1 MTTTIASFAAT
12 VYAAILIFISL
23 ARALTCPDVSSKLV
37 AINIITTKT
46 IILIV
51 LLSELLNSYLYLDVA
66 LVFALCSYAG
76 TVAVLKGQI
85 RHRLDQGGE

>member
-1 MTTTIASFAAT
+1 MSEIATFAAT
-12 VYAAILIFISL
+12 IFAAVLIFLAL
-23 ARALTCPDVSSKLV
+23 ARAITSPEVASKLV

-51 LLSELLNSYLYLDVA
+51 LLSELLQSYLYLDVA
-66 LVFALCSYAG
+66 LVYALCSYAG

-85 RHRLDQGGE
+85 RHRLDQGGD